1 LVVVFDNE
9 LKAYDGIR
17 ALNELDSEGSISV
30 HAKAVVTKNTEQKVI
45 VKQDGEEFPLR
56 TASGAAIGALIG
68 LLGGPI
74 GLGVGALAGT
84 LTGGIWDLNRAG
96 VDSEF
101 VDDVSKKL
109 VPSKWA
115 IVADI
120 SEEWETPVD
129 VRMAALDGTI
139 LRANRK
145 NVWHERH
152 AREVAA
158 IKADIAYLK
167 AEQAK
172 AQTGRKAKVQAK
184 IDALNKELD
193 AKLQQAKLR
202 AKQEKEE
209 CKAKV
214 DALEKKAAKAKA
226 EAKAKIKKRIADYE
240 KWFNESPEN
249 WDWLHNEPIDKSDSK

>member
-1 LVVVFDNE
+1 ML
-9 LKAYDGIR
+9 
-17 ALNELDSEGSISV
+17 
-30 HAKAVVTKNTEQKVI
+30 TKNAEQNVI
-45 VKQDGEEFPLR
+45 VKQEGDEFPLR
-56 TASGAAIGALIG
+56 TAGGAAIGALIG

-84 LTGGIWDLNRAG
+84 LTGGIWNLNRAG

-101 VDDVSKKL
+101 VDDASKKL
-109 VPSKWA
+109 TPGKWA

-120 SEEWETPVD
+120 SEEWETPID
-129 VRMAALDGTI
+129 VRMAALGVTV

-145 NVWHERH
+145 NVWRERH

-158 IKADIAYLK
+158 IKQDIAHLK

-172 AQTGRKAKVQAK
+172 TQTAQKTTIQTK
-184 IDALNKELD
+184 IDILNKDLR
-193 AKLQQAKLR
+193 AKEEQAKLR
-202 AKQEKEE
+202 TKQEREE
-209 CKAKV
+209 FKAKV
-214 DALEKKAAKAKA
+214 DALKKKAAKARG